1 MNETS
6 PPPPSEVVA
15 PAPTNETGTGHGDDV
30 SMMTQDSPSVIGLV
44 TSSIGSAVYFPF
56 GYLMRS
62 KNTEEETGKR
72 KLGSTDNDIDIT
84 LAEVQEDKEL
94 KEHTDAVPAK
104 NCTIDFL
111 QDSRNQMTWGRRIGL
126 YLMHRK
132 WYNPHAENIKAI
144 RSESETRSLLQE
156 ARPPKRTRE
165 ELPSL
170 EKAWAYFEH
179 FALPRH
185 LLDEK
190 ARESGELSRAEPGEA
205 EHPTKLYDPICT
217 PLSQMG
223 DFGLG
228 IGLYFSTL
236 RAITVLTFLCGLLN
250 IPNFMFFSGPIYSN
264 GQPGVKNLLKGS
276 AICTNE
282 VWVPCVDCSVHNFT
296 FSKQRFGTVIT
307 TNGDTLNFAIHNDCD
322 GATLEQG
329 MINYGTLLLVLFGIM
344 VINAYQK
351 KKEVEFDEDE
361 QTAQDCKWL
370 DHFVLTLYSDYFM
383 IAHSSEM
390 DFRRF
395 DQDSKPST

>member
-1 MNETS
+1 MTSSMNETS
-6 PPPPSEVVA
+6 PSLPSEVVA
-15 PAPTNETGTGHGDDV
+15 SAPTNETETVQGDDV
-30 SMMTQDSPSVIGLV
+30 SMMTQDSLSVIGLV

-62 KNTEEETGKR
+62 KHKEGETEEKQIG
-72 KLGSTDNDIDIT
+72 GSAKDIDIA
-84 LAEVQEDKEL
+84 LAEVPEEREL
-94 KEHTDAVPAK
+94 QEHTDLVPAETQK
-104 NCTIDFL
+104 ESTIDFL

-144 RSESETRSLLQE
+144 RSESETRSFLQE

-179 FALPRH
+179 FALPRY

-190 ARESGELSRAEPGEA
+190 SRESGELSRAEPGEA
-205 EHPTKLYDPICT
+205 EYPTKLYDPACT

-250 IPNFMFFSGPIYSN
+250 IPNFMYFSGPIYSN
-264 GQPGVKNLLKGS
+264 GQPGVTNLLKGS
-276 AICTNE
+276 AICTEE
-282 VWVPCVDCSVHNFT
+282 VWVPCVNCSEHNFT
-296 FSKQRFGTVIT
+296 FSKQRFGTAIT
-307 TNGDTLNFAIHNDCD
+307 PNGDTLNFAIRNDCD
-322 GATLEQG
+322 GATFQQG
-329 MINYGTLLLVLFGIM
+329 MINYGTLLLVLVGIF

-361 QTAQDCKWL
+361 QTAQDCKWVDL
-370 DHFVLTLYSDYFM
+370 FVASLIS
-383 IAHSSEM
+383 
-390 DFRRF
+390 
-395 DQDSKPST
+395 